1 MFPPAATSLLLL
13 LLLLLLSSLP
23 ACESFDVSRYTLTRR
38 VRGGSSPTGGGDS
51 VESATVYE
59 AHDTATSRKTFSFL
73 PSTVAGAAAP
83 PPPPPISFTELPFTD
98 AGVGHVGYAYAQPL
112 AEIDPILTRRSL
124 RSPTRTSVV
133 ASMSSILI
141 GVSYAYTK
149 PLNEIDLF

>member
-1 MFPPAATSLLLL
+1 MTTPIIYGPYLYLYLWDLFPSIMTSSKMFPPAATSLLLL
-13 LLLLLLSSLP
+13 LLLSSLP
-23 ACESFDVSRYTLTRR
+23 ASESFDVSRYTLTRR

-73 PSTVAGAAAP
+73 PPPSTVAGAAAP

-112 AEIDPILTRRSL
+112 AEIDPIVTRRSL
-124 RSPTRTSVV
+124 RSPTR
-133 ASMSSILI
+133 
-141 GVSYAYTK
+141 
-149 PLNEIDLF
+149 